1 MIFVFVLALVLSFVD
16 IHLIMVKD
24 MYHLFN
30 NDLGVRKGEKIKA
43 STELWH
49 QKETA
54 DVLVH
59 FLAIV

>member
-1 MIFVFVLALVLSFVD
+1 
-16 IHLIMVKD
+16 